1 MKYLKNIFDAMIK
14 EMRKF
19 AVDKFIPKPI
29 AYNNHGY
36 F

>member
-1 MKYLKNIFDAMIK
+1 MKYLKNIFGGMIK

-19 AVDKFIPKPI
+19 ADDKFMLKRL